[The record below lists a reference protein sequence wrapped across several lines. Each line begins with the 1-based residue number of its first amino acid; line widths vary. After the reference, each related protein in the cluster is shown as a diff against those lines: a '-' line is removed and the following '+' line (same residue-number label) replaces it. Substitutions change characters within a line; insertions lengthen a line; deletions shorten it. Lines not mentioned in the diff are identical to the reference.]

1 MDQEAIDNLF
11 RMLSAATGVDES
23 AFRNNGLSLSQ
34 MYGRTGGLGAVG
46 TASDSHGRRVGAPGQ
61 AGESVAV
68 RNARE
73 AQPSPEEQ
81 ARADDAKRKAELEAK
96 YQEAKGRAAQSRGS
110 LESLI
115 QQFHSIA
122 SGQTK
127 TEAESAFEKQYQ
139 AAQSRAMANMG
150 RIEGVDQATL
160 ARQRASQAGALAA
173 RQEQDRGILK
183 QQITDQAKQSIAGL
197 QGVLQQGDQET
208 ANLDEFYKSGM
219 SDANWAEKGAEAVR
233 QWTGAQTAY
242 GQAARQAGIEMGD
255 VGRDAAFWNSIA
267 TRGAEM
273 GGTVAGLGS
282 KAGWFSSAQPQA
294 GSLQGSLRGGSLL
307 GSGGGY
313 LGTVPQDWGGVKIPG
328 YWKGGF

>member
-1 MDQEAIDNLF
+1 MDWMEEIARLLGIMPKRLPPLEVPIESIPVVSSFD
-11 RMLSAATGVDES
+11 SAKA
-23 AFRNNGLSLSQ
+23 
-34 MYGRTGGLGAVG
+34 
-46 TASDSHGRRVGAPGQ
+46 
-61 AGESVAV
+61 AGYV
-68 RNARE
+68 
-73 AQPSPEEQ
+73 SPEDQ
-81 ARADDAKRKAELEAK
+81 AKADEAKRKADLEGK

-122 SGQTK
+122 SGKTK

-139 AAQSRAMANMG
+139 NAQSQAMANMG

-255 VGRDAAFWNSIA
+255 VGRDTAFWNSIA

-273 GGTVAGLGS
+273 GGTVAGLG
-282 KAGWFSSAQPQA
+282 KQAGWFSSASPQSQTQQIGTPGR
-294 GSLQGSLRGGSLL
+294 GS
-307 GSGGGY
+307 Y
-313 LGTVPQDWGGVKIPG
+313 YWGG
-328 YWKGGF
+328 F